1 MASRP
6 YVSQMVCAPYYLA
19 VKKLPDHESLNVY
32 TGFLL
37 RKVSMASFDAFSE
50 IVGSRGL
57 HPMHFGML
65 TMIEAEEP
73 VSQQSLSGC
82 TGIDPS
88 TMVAR
93 MDTLDE
99 LGLVER
105 VRSGRDR
112 RSYEIRLSPAGRELL
127 EELRSEAREHGRRF
141 FAPLTADERAQLHA
155 LLTKLA
161 ANVADRKA
169 SPAVDQP
176 PT

>member
-1 MASRP
+1 
-6 YVSQMVCAPYYLA
+6 
-19 VKKLPDHESLNVY
+19 
-32 TGFLL
+32 
-37 RKVSMASFDAFSE
+37 
-50 IVGSRGL
+50 
-57 HPMHFGML
+57 
-65 TMIEAEEP
+65 MIEGEEP
-73 VSQQSLSGC
+73 VSQQALSGC

-141 FAPLTADERAQLHA
+141 FAPLTTDERTQLHA

-161 ANVADRKA
+161 ANVADRQA
-169 SPAVDQP
+169 LPAVDQP